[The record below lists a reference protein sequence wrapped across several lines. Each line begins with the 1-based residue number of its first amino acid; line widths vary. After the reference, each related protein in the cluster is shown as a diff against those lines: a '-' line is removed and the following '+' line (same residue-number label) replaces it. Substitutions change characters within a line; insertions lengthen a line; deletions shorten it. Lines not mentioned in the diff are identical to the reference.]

1 LPTPIA
7 GALARLH
14 VHQETEMLFE
24 SHPSFHAAL
33 VAERRRELQRR
44 MDATRLRREAKR
56 FRHRHRG

>member
-1 LPTPIA
+1 
-7 GALARLH
+7 
-14 VHQETEMLFE
+14 MLFE
-24 SHPSFHAAL
+24 SHPSFSAAL